1 VELESEEDAMSIA
14 LPLIPRGGNDVVAIK
29 NLSKSW
35 TNSDGSDKPVFA
47 GLSAMVRRQDK
58 IAVVGVNGAGK
69 STFLNTLCGNT
80 QPTAGEAIVGPSISI
95 GYFGQSSFETLN
107 PEATVFDEV
116 QGRLPNAKHATVRN
130 LLAAFLFRGDDILKK
145 IKVLSGGEKTRVV
158 LSFLLST
165 PHNCLV
171 LDEPTN
177 HLDMRSREV
186 LLDALKRYEG
196 TLLLVSHDRFFLRE
210 ITNRVFEV
218 DHGSINIFD
227 GNYQHYLD
235 NRK

>member
-1 VELESEEDAMSIA
+1 MSLEA
-14 LPLIPRGGNDVVAIK
+14 LDP
-29 NLSKSW
+29 
-35 TNSDGSDKPVFA
+35 
-47 GLSAMVRRQDK
+47 
-58 IAVVGVNGAGK
+58 
-69 STFLNTLCGNT
+69 
-80 QPTAGEAIVGPSISI
+80 
-95 GYFGQSSFETLN
+95 ET
-107 PEATVFDEV
+107 TVYDEV
-116 QGRLPNAKHATVRN
+116 QGRLPGAKYATIRN

-158 LSFLLST
+158 LSYLLST

-177 HLDMRSREV
+177 HLDIRSREV
-186 LLDALKRYEG
+186 LLDALKRYQG

-218 DHGSINIFD
+218 SHGAIGVYD
-227 GNYQHYLD
+227 GSYQSYLD